1 MFKVRKLC
9 VRIYT
14 NKKED
19 IIQYWGNFTDIF
31 KDIFGNIVKS
41 AKILLMEDYGNNT
54 VSKND
59 VKKVAEN
66 IEKQYNK
73 CKILHCDGMEVV
85 ITFQN
90 GKIVEFCNSE
100 WASIRNLKEN

>member
-1 MFKVRKLC
+1 M
-9 VRIYT
+9 RIYAD
-14 NKKED
+14 KKD
-19 IIQYWGNFTDIF
+19 GVTQYWGNFTDIF
-31 KDIFGNIVKS
+31 RDIFGNIVKF

-73 CKILHCDGMEVV
+73 CKILHCDGMEIV

-90 GKIVEFCNSE
+90 GKIVEFRNSE